1 MGMTFP
7 TFVSLYYK
15 EEHRHTIT
23 YVHACILHFSITVT
37 YPALRVTLVPEPK
50 GGATPTLDAAPV
62 YPQCKMAIYA
72 NSGILIQCNHTNV
85 QIK

>member
-15 EEHRHTIT
+15 G
-23 YVHACILHFSITVT
+23 Y
-37 YPALRVTLVPEPK
+37 
-50 GGATPTLDAAPV
+50 TLDAAPV
-62 YPQCKMAIYA
+62 YPQWKMAIYA
-72 NSGILIQCNHTNV
+72 NAGILIQCNHTNV